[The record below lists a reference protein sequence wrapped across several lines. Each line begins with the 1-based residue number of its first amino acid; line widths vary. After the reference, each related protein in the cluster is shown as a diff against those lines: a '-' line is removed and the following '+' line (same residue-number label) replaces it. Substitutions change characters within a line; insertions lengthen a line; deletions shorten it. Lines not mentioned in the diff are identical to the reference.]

1 MKTSNDFG
9 ARILGDIGGTNARF
23 AWQAG
28 PGAPLQHGLILSCAD
43 HPTLAAAIDEYLRRI
58 GAPRPAAASIA
69 IANPI
74 QGDHVQMTNH
84 SWSFSIREM
93 QRSFKLKQ
101 FVVLNDFKAIALA
114 LPALPVEDLRQVG
127 GGQSCN
133 DGPRA
138 VIGPGTGLG
147 VAGLVGDDRGGWV
160 AIDGEGGHATLAAT
174 NEREWRVIEWLDRR
188 YGHASAERA
197 VSGPGLADLYT
208 ALREIDGDG
217 SRDGGR
223 DGSRD
228 GGRDGSHDGGRDGNG
243 HRDGVRAGDEPIA
256 IDAATITGL
265 ALEGQDRRAIEALD
279 LFCAFLG
286 IVAGNLALTLGA
298 TGGVYIGGGIV
309 PRLGGFFDRSS
320 FRSRFEAKG
329 RFASYVASIPTFV
342 IVRETSPAL
351 IGAERALDAAI
362 ATEDAARAAV
372 SRRS

>member
-1 MKTSNDFG
+1 
-9 ARILGDIGGTNARF
+9 
-23 AWQAG
+23 
-28 PGAPLQHGLILSCAD
+28 
-43 HPTLAAAIDEYLRRI
+43 
-58 GAPRPAAASIA
+58 
-69 IANPI
+69 
-74 QGDHVQMTNH
+74 MTNH

-93 QRSFKLKQ
+93 QRSFKFKH

-127 GGQSCN
+127 GGQSRT

-174 NEREWRVIEWLDRR
+174 NEREWRVIEWLARR
-188 YGHASAERA
+188 HGHASAERA
-197 VSGPGLADLYT
+197 VSGPGLVDVYT
-208 ALREIDGDG
+208 ALQDID
-217 SRDGGR
+217 
-223 DGSRD
+223 
-228 GGRDGSHDGGRDGNG
+228 
-243 HRDGVRAGDEPIA
+243 GDEPIA
-256 IDAATITGL
+256 IDAAIVTGR
-265 ALEGQDRRAIEALD
+265 ALEGHDRCAIDALD

-329 RFASYVASIPTFV
+329 RFAAYAASIPTFV

-362 ATEDAARAAV
+362 ATEV
-372 SRRS
+372 SSRVLA